1 MATMNTADIGFE
13 REIWKAADK
22 MRGNIDASEYKSVV
36 LGLIFLKYISD
47 KFETK
52 YRQLVAEGEGFEED
66 KDEYTAE
73 NIFYVPT
80 EARWERIAAEA
91 HTPEIGQVIDNAM
104 RAIEKENKRLKD
116 ILPKNFARP
125 ELDKRRLGDV
135 VDLFTNIRMHEHG
148 DSKDILGRAWVLS
161 FEICRGGRETRRRI
175 LYARLYCQ
183 NAPYAST
190 IKVLINRASV
200 FLSTLQILAILRCE
214 TSAFNSSCMRILLS
228 WSLYFSGALFSL

>member
-1 MATMNTADIGFE
+1 MNTADIGFE

-80 EARWERIAAEA
+80 EARWSGLRPRR
-91 HTPEIGQVIDNAM
+91 T
-104 RAIEKENKRLKD
+104 R
-116 ILPKNFARP
+116 PK
-125 ELDKRRLGDV
+125 
-135 VDLFTNIRMHEHG
+135 
-148 DSKDILGRAWVLS
+148 
-161 FEICRGGRETRRRI
+161 
-175 LYARLYCQ
+175 
-183 NAPYAST
+183 
-190 IKVLINRASV
+190 
-200 FLSTLQILAILRCE
+200 
-214 TSAFNSSCMRILLS
+214 
-228 WSLYFSGALFSL
+228 